1 MSDLNAAQRAAL
13 ADAHL
18 SLNHGGLEEVAGAH
32 GTVWVG
38 AHPDATREHH
48 GVVVSSLHHRGL
60 VERIGQK
67 PMRSAHITEE
77 GILELDLAGVAA

>member
-38 AHPDATREHH
+38 AHPEATVEHNDL
-48 GVVVSSLHHRGL
+48 VVASLHYRGL
-60 VERIGQK
+60 IERIGQK

-77 GILELDLAGVAA
+77 GLLELDIAGVAA

>member
-1 MSDLNAAQRAAL
+1 MSDIDHAQRQAL
-13 ADAHL
+13 IDAHKSL
-18 SLNHGGLEEVAGAH
+18 SHGGLEEVAGDR

-38 AHPDATREHH
+38 AHPDVENEHH

-67 PMRSAHITEE
+67 PMRSAHITED
-77 GILELDLAGVAA
+77 GILELNIAGVVE